1 MKRERNKGE
10 DSQLGGGGEK
20 AKERK
25 WRQETEIK
33 VARIDEE
40 EIEVK

>member
-10 DSQLGGGGEK
+10 DSQVGGGGEK
-20 AKERK
+20 VKERK
-25 WRQETEIK
+25 WRQETE
-33 VARIDEE
+33 VARGIDEE